1 MQIAV
6 HHFDAGSIVVHLH
19 DNDRDRIIELHG
31 NVMTAMTGQQFQT
44 ALCSGS
50 CLDRLIDA
58 VLLDGVVQFL
68 VVIYLAVDR
77 ERMLQEVIKIRRVQT
92 HGERLALFGD
102 GEVMQRLIIRFL
114 QPV

>member
-19 DNDRDRIIELHG
+19 DHDGNGIIELHG
-31 NVMTAMTGQQFQT
+31 NVMAAMAGQQLQA
-44 ALCSGS
+44 ALRSGS

-58 VLLDGVVQFL
+58 VLLDGVIQFL

-77 ERMLQEVIKIRRVQT
+77 ERMLQKVIKIRGVQA
-92 HGERLALFGD
+92 HGERFALFGD
-102 GEVMQRLIIRFL
+102 GEVMQCLIIRFL